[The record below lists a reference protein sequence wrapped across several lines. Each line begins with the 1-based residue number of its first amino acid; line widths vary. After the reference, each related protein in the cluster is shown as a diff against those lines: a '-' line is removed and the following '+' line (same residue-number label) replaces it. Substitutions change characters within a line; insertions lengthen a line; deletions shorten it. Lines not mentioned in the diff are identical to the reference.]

1 MNSDLARLIVVGIFV
16 VIALVLHQMN
26 NANHDAM
33 AAVDIEIN
41 NVIEMTTTTPSSPT
55 STSTSTSTST
65 TTTTTKDWTAY
76 KKLRENMYHLA
87 EELILLK
94 DEYMNSLD
102 KSLQQNNDV
111 LNQLASLKSFD
122 LDKRVDRQSIHD
134 TLQLLSDT
142 IKQRKKDAHDFDE
155 LLQLRL
161 LLVRQYIERL
171 QKGTALP
178 PQQ

>member
-1 MNSDLARLIVVGIFV
+1 
-16 VIALVLHQMN
+16 
-26 NANHDAM
+26 
-33 AAVDIEIN
+33 
-41 NVIEMTTTTPSSPT
+41 
-55 STSTSTSTST
+55 
-65 TTTTTKDWTAY
+65 
-76 KKLRENMYHLA
+76 MYHLA